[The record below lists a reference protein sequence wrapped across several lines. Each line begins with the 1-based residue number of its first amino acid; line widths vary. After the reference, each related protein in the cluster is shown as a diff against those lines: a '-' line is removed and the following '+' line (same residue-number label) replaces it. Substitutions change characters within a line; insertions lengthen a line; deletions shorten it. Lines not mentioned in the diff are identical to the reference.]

1 MTEDLAKRID
11 RLESIE
17 AIKKLKHVY
26 MNFCDLGAVAG
37 SHAPLSQQVWRK
49 VGASWGPAAETWAR
63 AHRASRRQRVHGQRR
78 CMDGPARTV

>member
-26 MNFCDLGAVAG
+26 MNHRTPIRLRSSRSG
-37 SHAPLSQQVWRK
+37 SGSLI
-49 VGASWGPAAETWAR
+49 VGLLPCSSSSGFA
-63 AHRASRRQRVHGQRR
+63 
-78 CMDGPARTV
+78 